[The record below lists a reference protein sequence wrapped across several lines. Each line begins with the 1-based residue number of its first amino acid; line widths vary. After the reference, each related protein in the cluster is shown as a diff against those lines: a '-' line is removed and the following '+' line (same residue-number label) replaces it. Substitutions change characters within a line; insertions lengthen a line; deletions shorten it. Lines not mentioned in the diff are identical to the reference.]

1 MSPALP
7 ETAPLIALPWIVRLR
22 YGLAFAIAL
31 TLPAV
36 QFLLGV
42 DLPWLPMLVFP
53 ALIGASNSLLLR
65 RARGPSA
72 IARISNSN
80 LVALVFVLD
89 FGCLTGLLALS
100 GGPSNPFS
108 LLYLVHITL
117 AASILTKH
125 WTWFLGFLATLCFGL
140 LFFVSRPIPALDAH
154 HMGSGPNFHLVGMWV
169 AFAVA
174 SFLVA
179 LFSGKISELIRHH
192 EESLLRMQMEL
203 SRKDRLASLVTLA
216 AGAAHELGTPLGTIA
231 IISKDLELYAAKH
244 VQDRSFAEDCR
255 LIRTEVDRCQ
265 AILENMSVQG
275 AAPVGESSS
284 WTTPSEL
291 LAGLRQDLAAGG
303 RVQIILDPVAAEAP
317 LLLPCHALRQAVAA
331 LVKNGLEATP
341 GGESVV
347 VTARLDEE
355 HVLIDVADRGTGM
368 TGDQLRRIGEPF
380 FTTKPPGMGMGL
392 GVFLVRTLAEQV
404 GAQLTYHSSPA
415 TGTVA
420 TLRLPLAHKGSMI
433 HA

>member
-22 YGLAFAIAL
+22 YGLALAVAL
-31 TLPAV
+31 SLPAV

-42 DLPWLPMLVFP
+42 DLPWRPMLVFP
-53 ALIGASNSLLLR
+53 ALIAASNSLLLR
-65 RARGPSA
+65 RVHGHSA
-72 IARISNSN
+72 TDRISNSN
-80 LVALVFVLD
+80 LVALAFVLD

-140 LFFVSRPIPALDAH
+140 LFFASRPIPALDAH

-192 EESLLRMQMEL
+192 EESLLRMHEEL

-231 IISKDLELYAAKH
+231 IVSKDLELYATEH
-244 VQDRSFAEDCR
+244 MPDRSFAEDCR

-265 AILENMSVQG
+265 AILVNMSAQG
-275 AAPVGESSS
+275 ATPVGEASH
-284 WTTPSEL
+284 WTTPAEL
-291 LAGLRQDLAAGG
+291 LAGVRHDLVAGG
-303 RVQIILDPVAAEAP
+303 RVQIALDPSAAESP
-317 LLLPCHALRQAVAA
+317 LLLPPHAIRQAIAA
-331 LVKNGLEATP
+331 LVKNGLEATTK
-341 GGESVV
+341 EAKVV
-347 VTARLDEE
+347 VTARLEE
-355 HVLIDVADRGTGM
+355 AHVLIDVTDRGAGM
-368 TGDQLRRIGEPF
+368 TDDQLRRIGEPF

-404 GAQLTYHSSPA
+404 GAELTYRSGPA

-420 TLRLPLAHKGSMI
+420 TLRLPLAHRESAT